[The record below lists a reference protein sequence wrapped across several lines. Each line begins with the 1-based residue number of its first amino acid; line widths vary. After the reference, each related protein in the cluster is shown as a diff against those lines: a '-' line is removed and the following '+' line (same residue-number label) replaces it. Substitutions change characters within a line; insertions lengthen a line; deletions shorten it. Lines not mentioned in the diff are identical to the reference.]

1 MVSIHIPL
9 ATMICWHQKPI
20 PIPIQF
26 LYGAAEIALKE
37 LLILRIESLPF
48 RQWNP
53 SESLSQDA
61 RKLLDI
67 CQALKNSRSRQS
79 SLDDAKLFFE
89 NDFVGNVL
97 HELRYDTV
105 LMLALIT
112 WHFDTSSSQASQGL
126 ITFLRHPHDNEV
138 RRILAGRYQS
148 IMCHTASS
156 NFDFLL
162 FLNWAPFSDQCKRK
176 IWH

>member
-1 MVSIHIPL
+1 M
-9 ATMICWHQKPI
+9 PI

-26 LYGAAEIALKE
+26 LYGPAEIALKE
-37 LLILRIESLPF
+37 LLILRIDSLPF
-48 RQWNP
+48 WKWNP
-53 SESLSQDA
+53 SQSLSQDA

-79 SLDDAKLFFE
+79 SLDDAKLFFK
-89 NDFVGNVL
+89 NNLCASVGNVL

-112 WHFDTSSSQASQGL
+112 WHYDASSSEASQGL
-126 ITFLRHPHDNEV
+126 ITFLRQPDDNEV
-138 RRILAGRYQS
+138 RRILGGRYQS
-148 IMCHTASS
+148 IMCDTDPS

-162 FLNWAPFSDQCKRK
+162 FSN
-176 IWH
+176 